1 MSLPPP
7 PLPPHGPFKAWTN
20 HDHEFILM
28 PAIGLVLNSKIAY
41 STRNCVWANSQP
53 AVTNGWLMAAPPP
66 LPPGMAGR
74 VLSTIAVKEMI
85 PQIPGYGFHDGRV
98 ILLKIILPPS
108 EWFWIVKPFVHLF
121 NKTHRSGKQSPF
133 PYSCLET
140 LLGDRLLLLVLK
152 GRTPVSVF
160 KKNAKW
166 RKSWRFSWNSSLV
179 CFVSSKQIFFFDPQ
193 LCEVKHKLWEISLFI
208 ELFPFDLF
216 WFHFQRIFRGKQR
229 TVSEEDL

>member
-1 MSLPPP
+1 MINGSPPP
-7 PLPPHGPFKAWTN
+7 P
-20 HDHEFILM
+20 
-28 PAIGLVLNSKIAY
+28 
-41 STRNCVWANSQP
+41 
-53 AVTNGWLMAAPPP
+53 
-66 LPPGMAGR
+66 PPGMAGR

-85 PQIPGYGFHDGRV
+85 PQFPGYGFHEGRV
-98 ILLKIILPPS
+98 IFLKIILPPS

-152 GRTPVSVF
+152 GRTSVSVF

-166 RKSWRFSWNSSLV
+166 RKSWWFSWNSSLV

-193 LCEVKHKLWEISLFI
+193 VCEVKHKLWEISLFI
-208 ELFPFDLF
+208 ELFDLF
-216 WFHFQRIFRGKQR
+216 WFHFQRIFRSKQR